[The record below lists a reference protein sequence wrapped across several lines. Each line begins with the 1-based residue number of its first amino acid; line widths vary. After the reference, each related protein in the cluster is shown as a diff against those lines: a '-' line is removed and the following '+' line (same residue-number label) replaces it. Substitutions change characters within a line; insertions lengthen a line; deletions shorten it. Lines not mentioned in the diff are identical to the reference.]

1 MFEFIKRF
9 FRRKDKMEKDN
20 ISLSEV
26 ESIIM
31 WHFSSDSYRMMLDGN
46 RYYAGEHDILKR
58 NRTAIGDDGKL
69 ITVNNLIVWQIVNCY
84 QFPVIAY
91 CRSVPFQYVVFPCII
106 PVPVKHHSVTVA

>member
-31 WHFSSDSYRMMLDGN
+31 WLFS
-46 RYYAGEHDILKR
+46 I
-58 NRTAIGDDGKL
+58 
-69 ITVNNLIVWQIVNCY
+69 
-84 QFPVIAY
+84 
-91 CRSVPFQYVVFPCII
+91 
-106 PVPVKHHSVTVA
+106 